1 MHGSIWKRM
10 SRAWV
15 ALLLGFVCA
24 NAQVPRTYSNIAERR
39 LPDPRCDPYGIAAG
53 PDGALW
59 FTETI
64 GKIGRISSLG
74 RDRVRPA
81 NFQ

>member
-1 MHGSIWKRM
+1 MWQ
-10 SRAWV
+10 
-15 ALLLGFVCA
+15 ALLLGFVWRA

-74 RDRVRPA
+74 RDRVSPA

>member
-53 PDGALW
+53 PDGCGLLKPSA
-59 FTETI
+59 
-64 GKIGRISSLG
+64 RLG
-74 RDRVRPA
+74 V
-81 NFQ
+81 FQQLGT